1 MWMGVAERRCACGS
15 CARGSRRWTTLLGR
29 PSSRVSHND
38 ARCPALYLPSS
49 IQIQSCWMERADCP
63 DLDPIC
69 PALDLAVC
77 SFSGG
82 VSQDASLRTG
92 PVNMPRSPPSG
103 VFDGTVTV
111 SDSAAVGYRLFLH
124 PEAEAEPSRIPLLVY
139 FHGNGEVARDCE
151 RSFSRTRAPLLG
163 PSR

>member
-1 MWMGVAERRCACGS
+1 MLAAL
-15 CARGSRRWTTLLGR
+15 RW
-29 PSSRVSHND
+29 
-38 ARCPALYLPSS
+38 
-49 IQIQSCWMERADCP
+49 
-63 DLDPIC
+63 IC
-69 PALDLAVC
+69 PALSRSRAAGWSEQTALIWIRSALLWIWQSAPFLAA
-77 SFSGG
+77 S
-82 VSQDASLRTG
+82 SQDASLRTG

-103 VFDGTVTV
+103 VFDGTVAV

>member
-1 MWMGVAERRCACGS
+1 MLTMLAA
-15 CARGSRRWTTLLGR
+15 LLWICPA
-29 PSSRVSHND
+29 PSSSPQLHPD
-38 ARCPALYLPSS
+38 PD
-49 IQIQSCWMERADCP
+49 CWMERADCP

-103 VFDGTVTV
+103 VFDGTVAV

-124 PEAEAEPSRIPLLVY
+124 PDAEAEPSRIPLLVY

-151 RSFSRTRAPLLG
+151 RSRTRAPLLG
-163 PSR
+163 QSR